1 MNGNGR
7 YLTEWESHIKQK
19 ACLASLKEAAE
30 MNEEPL
36 EVEKSLQLKTSTSEK
51 NKK

>member
-7 YLTEWESHIKQK
+7 YLTERESHIKQK